1 MITFFRHLRQRLL
14 SENQFGRYMLYAL
27 GEIAL
32 VVIGILIA
40 LQIDTWNEERKSQS
54 EEKAI
59 LANLNRE
66 FMQNKEALNAVLDLN
81 GKSYESG
88 LNIMELIG
96 SEPGELVK
104 INTDSLIFKT
114 VDFRRFNPSENALSD
129 LIQSGRLQLLQ
140 NETLKDL
147 LYNWSR
153 VLKKADDNFEGYD
166 DKVERDLI
174 PYLTTRYPLK
184 DIDVYGELQWK
195 TKSSLQVDK
204 FAIFG
209 DLEYE
214 NLMDDLLYR
223 LLVYRN
229 DLMEAGTIIDG
240 IISET
245 EAL

>member
-1 MITFFRHLRQRLL
+1 MITLFRNIRHKLL
-14 SENQFGRYMLYAL
+14 SNGSLPRYLLYAI

-40 LQIDTWNEERKSQS
+40 LQIDTWNDERKSQS

-88 LNIMELIG
+88 LKIMELIG
-96 SEPGELVK
+96 GQPGALGKV
-104 INTDSLIFKT
+104 NTDSLIFKT
-114 VDFRRFNPSENALSD
+114 VDFRRFTPSENALSD

-147 LYNWSR
+147 LYDWSR

-184 DIDVYGELQWK
+184 DIDIYGELQWK
-195 TKSSLQVDK
+195 TKSSLQADK

-209 DLEYE
+209 ELEYE

-229 DLMEAGTIIDG
+229 DLTEAGAIIDG
-240 IISET
+240 IIAET

>member
-1 MITFFRHLRQRLL
+1 MLRFLRKIRQNLL
-14 SENQFGRYMLYAL
+14 TENKFSKYMLYAI

-81 GKSYESG
+81 GMSYKSG
-88 LNIMELIG
+88 LKIMELIG
-96 SEPGELVK
+96 GQPGALENT
-104 INTDSLIFKT
+104 NTDSLIFKT

-147 LYNWSR
+147 LYDWSR

-184 DIDVYGELQWK
+184 DIDIYGELQWK
-195 TKSSLQVDK
+195 TKSSLQADK

-240 IISET
+240 IIAET
-245 EAL
+245 KAL